1 MAVIRPGQR
10 CPCGSGQGAAR
21 CCLPALRGR
30 RWPETAEALM
40 RSRYTAFAVGDLGW
54 LERTH
59 DPATRGDFDAEDV
72 RQWNAGNRW
81 ISLTILGTE
90 AGGVGDDAGRVR
102 FEALFR
108 RADGEHSL
116 REDSA
121 FRRVDGRW
129 VYVDGEALPG

>member
-1 MAVIRPGQR
+1 
-10 CPCGSGQGAAR
+10 
-21 CCLPALRGR
+21 
-30 RWPETAEALM
+30 M
-40 RSRYTAFAVGDLGW
+40 RSRYTAFAVGELAW
-54 LERTH
+54 LARTH
-59 DPATRGDFDAEDV
+59 DPATLEAFDAEDV

-90 AGGVGDDAGRVR
+90 AGLEADDAGRVR
-102 FEALFR
+102 FEARFK

-129 VYVDGEALPG
+129 VYVDGESLPD